1 MSQTCALP
9 GAVWVRH
16 GSDMVDVYSPLPIQ
30 VGHKRVRSI
39 RDSIESDV
47 DPRCVTFEQVRLG

>member
-1 MSQTCALP
+1 
-9 GAVWVRH
+9 
-16 GSDMVDVYSPLPIQ
+16 MVDVYSPLPIQ